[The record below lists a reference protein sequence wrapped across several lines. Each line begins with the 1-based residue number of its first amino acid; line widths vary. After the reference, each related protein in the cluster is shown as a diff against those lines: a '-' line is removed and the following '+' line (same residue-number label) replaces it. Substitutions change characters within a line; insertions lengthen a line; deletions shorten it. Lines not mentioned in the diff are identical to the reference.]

1 MRAPKVPVATA
12 IGRVYLRAVEVKRA
26 EPVTVK
32 CQECDTELAADS
44 PSLHLEL
51 AYDDEWFAYC
61 AECWGR
67 EFRRERPE

>member
-1 MRAPKVPVATA
+1 
-12 IGRVYLRAVEVKRA
+12 VYLRAVEVGRV

-32 CQECDTELAADS
+32 CQECGTELAADS

-61 AECWGR
+61 EACWQP
-67 EFRRERPE
+67 EFGEV